1 MKKHSNPEAQA
12 ILVEM
17 KSISNALIRL
27 IELVANA
34 ADENFDLFSE
44 AMSEAKIP
52 SIDELQVYFS
62 DAIDRFEQGVNGR

>member
-1 MKKHSNPEAQA
+1 MKKHSNSEAQA

-44 AMSEAKIP
+44 AMSEANVP
-52 SIDELQVYFS
+52 SMDELQGYFS